1 MAFYLNFDSPS
12 QKRSF
17 KIKEMSLR
25 QFKELNK
32 YILNNNNL
40 YIEKYFDEI
49 LLENLENKEDFYY
62 FTNYDKFCCF
72 VMLRCV
78 CVSPD
83 LDLFSNKANIK
94 VNLLD
99 FLNKILSFNFTF
111 EKNVELFPF
120 KINLTLPR
128 TFLFYNFLNLSDH
141 MINTIQV
148 EDETIYFTS
157 LTSEEREQMLRSLPA
172 AILNFIED
180 YFKELNTQ
188 FNGLTLNIPT
198 LEEPIPLNLFD
209 SSMLEVLKILF
220 KTNLNNLYELQY
232 ILTSKLNYNPEY
244 LDNSTFIE
252 NLIILKLYE
261 AELKKQEEL
270 SKKSSTAKPPL
281 GMPPKSL

>member
-1 MAFYLNFDSPS
+1 MAFYLNFESPT

-32 YILNNNNL
+32 YILNNNNIF
-40 YIEKYFDEI
+40 IEKYLDEI
-49 LLENLENKEDFYY
+49 LLENLENKNDLYY

-78 CVSPD
+78 CISPD
-83 LDLFSNKANIK
+83 LDLFSNKTNIK
-94 VNLLD
+94 VNLVD
-99 FLNKILSFNFTF
+99 FLSKILNFNFSF
-111 EKNVELFPF
+111 EKNITLLPF
-120 KINLTLPR
+120 KINLSLPR
-128 TFLFYNFLNLSDH
+128 TFTFYNFLNLSDH
-141 MINTIQV
+141 MINLIEV
-148 EDETIYFTS
+148 EDETIYFAS
-157 LTSEEREQMLRSLPA
+157 LNNNEKEQILRSLPA
-172 AILNFIED
+172 SILSYIED

-188 FNGLTLNIPT
+188 FTDISLNIPT
-198 LEEPIPLNLFD
+198 INEPIPLNLFD

-232 ILTSKLNYNPEY
+232 ILTSKLNYSPEY

-270 SKKSSTAKPPL
+270 SKKSSSGKVPL
-281 GMPPKSL
+281 GASTKSL